1 MPPALPQPPASAS
14 AQAMYPYSAN
24 TSTSTVSQTP
34 RSVSVR
40 DSRASPHPSAATPQP
55 PGAEGNILERQLNAT
70 RGAEVSL
77 SAWSFLFAEIVAYS
91 QSHVDSVADLEKR
104 LTSLGYEAGQRVLSL
119 LLLRNAQAAGMKDP
133 RRENRLIPILQFVHT
148 QVYKYCFGRPADGL
162 ERSVEG
168 EDECGLLGAAALT
181 ADMITMNQ
189 PPLTQHISIPKDMS
203 QLSCEA
209 FTAGIVEGVLD
220 GLDVPSRVTAH
231 TVATD
236 QYPQRTVILVK
247 LDARVMDREAGL
259 SK

>member
-1 MPPALPQPPASAS
+1 
-14 AQAMYPYSAN
+14 MYPYSAN

-34 RSVSVR
+34 RSVR
-40 DSRASPHPSAATPQP
+40 DPRASPHPAAPGQQGP
-55 PGAEGNILERQLNAT
+55 PHGTEANILDRQLNRS

-119 LLLRNAQAAGMKDP
+119 LLLRNAQASGMKDP

-168 EDECGLLGAAALT
+168 EDEY
-181 ADMITMNQ
+181 MITMNQ

-247 LDARVMDREAGL
+247 LDPRVMDREASL
-259 SK
+259 AK